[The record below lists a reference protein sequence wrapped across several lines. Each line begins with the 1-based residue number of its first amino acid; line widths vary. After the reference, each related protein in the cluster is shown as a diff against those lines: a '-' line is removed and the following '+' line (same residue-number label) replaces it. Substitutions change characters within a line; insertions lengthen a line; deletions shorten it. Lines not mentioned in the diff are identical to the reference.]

1 MRFAT
6 RSISCILA
14 VSFLNFSLALNWA
27 VAAPGDSA
35 TCDPK
40 SYSDLVSCA
49 DKRSSSIA
57 ISIQQLRS
65 AQGLVGIAEQRLNPE
80 LNADSVHRG
89 ASGSESNATLLF
101 PIRLGGKRSALI
113 NEAKNEVER
122 ARAVTDLEIQE
133 SRLSVMLALYRLSQV
148 KRELSLASE
157 TVGTYSKIVGQFEKR
172 PALSPEQDVSL
183 SVFRMASADY
193 RLRLTNLKA
202 DEESLYQSLT
212 ALTGIPRAALTSN
225 LPPPKQDWRAV
236 NAGGLPEGSPQ
247 LRVAIADVQL
257 AKSRLDRAEADAW
270 ADLRIGP
277 SVKAVREN
285 GDSNTYVGLGLSIPL
300 PIFSRNAAG
309 KSYGAQRVAEAEL
322 TFDQTRRKAIATR
335 DELINRY
342 TLTVQSLRSS
352 LSLDT
357 LSGKHDRIEKQF
369 FKGLV
374 PSALVIEA
382 HRQLFDLEQ
391 RRNTSEL
398 EALEA
403 LGRLLIL
410 DNRFNE
416 VIL

>member
-1 MRFAT
+1 MHFAS
-6 RSISCILA
+6 RSILCVL
-14 VSFLNFSLALNWA
+14 VVCFLTLSSAI
-27 VAAPGDSA
+27 AAPDGPVG
-35 TCDPK
+35 CDPK
-40 SYSDLVSCA
+40 SYADLVSCA

-89 ASGSESNATLLF
+89 TSGSESNATLLF
-101 PIRLGGKRSALI
+101 PIRLGGKRSAII

-122 ARAVTDLEIQE
+122 AKAVTELEVQE
-133 SRLSVMLALYRLSQV
+133 SRLSLMLSLYRLAHV
-148 KRELSLASE
+148 KREITLASE
-157 TVGTYSKIVGQFEKR
+157 TVETYSKIVGQFEKR

-212 ALTGIPRAALTSN
+212 ALTGIPRASVSGN
-225 LPPPKQDWRAV
+225 LPAPKKEWLTIGGV
-236 NAGGLPEGSPQ
+236 GLPDGSPQ

-270 ADLRIGP
+270 PDLRVGP
-277 SVKAVREN
+277 SVKATKEN
-285 GDSNTYVGLGLSIPL
+285 GESNTYVGVGLSIPL
-300 PIFSRNAAG
+300 PVFSRNAAG
-309 KSYGAQRVAEAEL
+309 KAYGAQRVSEAEL
-322 TFDQTRRKAIATR
+322 IFDQTRRKALATR

-342 TLTVQSLRSS
+342 TQTVQSLKGS

-357 LSGKHDRIEKQF
+357 LNGKHDRLEKQF

-391 RRNTSEL
+391 RHNTSEL

-410 DNRFNE
+410 DNKFNE